1 MRHVL
6 KSAATGTLF
15 AASLLSFGCGS
26 DDQFFN
32 PGPGVPFNPIGLQA
46 PVAVNDNFTV
56 AGNGQLTV
64 AAPGV
69 LGNDT
74 PNTAVPTLQTQ
85 PTRGIVNFN
94 QNGSF
99 VYTPNAGQS
108 NVTDTFTYN
117 LNNGFGSSTAT
128 VTIQIG
134 AQAFFVNNQASAG
147 GTGSQAQPFNTLG
160 AAIGAA
166 AGVNGAQIVVFR
178 GSGTSTGQNT
188 PVTLGANQSILA
200 QDPANPPTI
209 SAPITLA
216 NNTTLNGL
224 RLVGTTGG
232 DAVIGTGVSGVILQN
247 LVIDQTVANGV
258 NLTNPSGTVTM
269 NNLTFSN
276 IGRAAFPLS
285 VSTGTLNLVANNWTV
300 TNTVNDVS
308 VANVTGNAAI
318 NATYSQMAFT
328 QIGPANFG
336 RGYDWTTRNS
346 ANATLRISDYRQDTG
361 GIGVLFTTV
370 DDSRGAVIVASANVT
385 NGTGRGIDL
394 ASGGTSILKTRVT
407 NSRTLN
413 NFQGMSFAS
422 TQNSSLFGRLLGNTS
437 DSYRFSEVPPS
448 TLLIENLTVLL
459 TENTQTVGPV
469 VNSGAENAALD
480 SLGIP

>member
-26 DDQFFN
+26 DDEFFN

-64 AAPGV
+64 AVPGV

-85 PTRGIVNFN
+85 PTRGTVNFN

-134 AQAFFVNNQASAG
+134 AQAFFVNNQANAG

-160 AAIGAA
+160 AAVGAA
-166 AGVNGAQIVVFR
+166 TGVNGAQIVVFR

-188 PVTLGANQSILA
+188 PVTLGANQSIVA

-216 NNTTLNGL
+216 NNTTLSGL

-232 DAVIGTGVSGVILQN
+232 DAVIGTGVSGVTLTN
-247 LVIDQTVANGV
+247 LLIDQTVANGV

-285 VSTGTLNLVANNWTV
+285 VSAGTLNLSATNWTV

-308 VANVTGNAAI
+308 IANVTGTGAV
-318 NATYSQMAFT
+318 NATYSQMTFS
-328 QIGPANFG
+328 QIAPAIFG
-336 RGYDWTTRNS
+336 RGYDWTLRNT
-346 ANATLRISDYRQDTG
+346 ANSTLRVSDYRFDTG
-361 GIGVLFTTV
+361 GIGVVFTTA
-370 DDSRGAVIVASANVT
+370 DDSRGAVIVANANVT
-385 NGTGRGIDL
+385 NGTGRGLDM
-394 ASGGTSILKTRVT
+394 ASGGTSVLKTRIT
-407 NSRTLN
+407 NSRLLN
-413 NFQGMSFAS
+413 NLQGVSLVS
-422 TQNSSLFGRLLGNTS
+422 VQNSNLFARLSGNTS
-437 DSYRFSEVPPS
+437 DSYRFIETPPS
-448 TLLIENLTVLL
+448 TLLIENLNQLL
-459 TENTQTVGPV
+459 TENTQTVGPL
-469 VNSGAENAALD
+469 VNQGAENAPLD
-480 SLGIP
+480 SLQIP